1 MKQGDRQRL
10 RSAHRIAEENIA
22 SDQQALITFPLH
34 IVHYTS
40 LTVSG
45 RENAPNGQ
53 KRRKSTLYGGI
64 AKSEHFASLQQ
75 HVGIGDGRYSHAQ
88 AEVADLLIYALPRI
102 TFALTAVP
110 EMEIRLSQI
119 RLPLPRQSRV
129 RNTASTRSTPLSFRY
144 WTIRFVA
151 PGASDCYGG
160 CERKPKTM
168 ADLRTVSTRTYAFV
182 LKGLFV
188 RKRNRHHLST
198 NPCTRN

>member
-1 MKQGDRQRL
+1 MVIPVQLWVKQGERQRL

-34 IVHYTS
+34 IVHYAS

-102 TFALTAVP
+102 TFTLTAVP

-119 RLPLPRQSRV
+119 RLPLPRQSRAVLVHCEDMIHMAV
-129 RNTASTRSTPLSFRY
+129 RQEYSIHALNAVVFQVLDDSLRRSGS
-144 WTIRFVA
+144 V
-151 PGASDCYGG
+151 
-160 CERKPKTM
+160 
-168 ADLRTVSTRTYAFV
+168 
-182 LKGLFV
+182 
-188 RKRNRHHLST
+188 
-198 NPCTRN
+198 